1 MGGRD
6 PLIIP
11 QTYRQQHWVPTLD
24 FTQTLLKANLRS
36 GRSLVISLFT
46 PLLLLGIF
54 SLTGSGQDLRS
65 ILPFV
70 IGLTV
75 MFSGSALATRIVD
88 WRNQKIFQ
96 RLAVTPVPLGYL
108 MLGMVLAQLVVSIAQ
123 SVLVL
128 VASIVV
134 AKLELEPN
142 QILLMFFVIVVGSLC
157 FIGFGAL
164 LATFATKPDM
174 VNSLYVFTL
183 LPMAFLGGSVIHV
196 PVLGDIGQFFPTTL
210 LTELFNIT
218 MGAFQPDAVLLRMFG
233 LAIYTLVFVRIAMQ
247 RFRWD

>member
-1 MGGRD
+1 V
-6 PLIIP
+6 IIP
-11 QTYRQQHWVPTLD
+11 QNHQQHWVPTLQ
-24 FTQTLLKANLRS
+24 FTQTLLKANLR
-36 GRSLVISLFT
+36 GVRSLFITLFT

-65 ILPFV
+65 ILPFI

-75 MFSGSALATRIVD
+75 MFSGSSLATRIVD

-108 MLGMVLAQLVVSIAQ
+108 MLGMVLAQLVMSIAQ

-128 VASIVV
+128 IVSVLVAEL
-134 AKLELEPN
+134 KLDPGE
-142 QILLMFFVIVVGSLC
+142 IWLLFLVIVIGSLT
-157 FIGFGAL
+157 FISFGAL

-183 LPMAFLGGSVIHV
+183 LPMAFLGGSVIRL
-196 PVLGDIGQFFPTTL
+196 PVLGDIGQIFPTTL
-210 LTELFNIT
+210 LTESFNLI
-218 MGAFQPDAVLLRMFG
+218 MGDWQLDAVLLRVLG
-233 LAIYTLVFVRIAMQ
+233 LVLYTLVFVRVAMQ
-247 RFRWD
+247 RFNWN